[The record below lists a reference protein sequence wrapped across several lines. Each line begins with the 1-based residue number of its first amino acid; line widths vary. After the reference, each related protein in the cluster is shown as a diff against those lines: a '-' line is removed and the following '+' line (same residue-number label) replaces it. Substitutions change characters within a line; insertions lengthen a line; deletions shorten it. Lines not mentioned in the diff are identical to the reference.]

1 MEERMGWRGAFGT
14 AWGNLTGVNNEG
26 NIRIIRLLFFAVFL
40 LGTAWAAW
48 SYMQGLV
55 LLELE
60 ESYARPGPSPAQAD
74 KQRLDAMI
82 EEVEGTSRMRAGSL
96 RSVEIMEESLARY
109 PFREPRFHAEIPDD
123 IITVELPVVYVE
135 YPPEI
140 VLRGIMIMG
149 QQHVA
154 VMDISGVGTG
164 MIVRAGDTFMQ
175 RKGRVVRIASD
186 KVVVN
191 WGGRNWDIAPS
202 F

>member
-1 MEERMGWRGAFGT
+1 MEERVGWRGAFGA

-26 NIRIIRLLFFAVFL
+26 NVRVIRLMFFLVFI
-40 LGTAWAAW
+40 LGTAWAVW
-48 SYMQGLV
+48 SYMQGTA

-60 ESYARPGPSPAQAD
+60 EIFVVPAPNPAQAD
-74 KQRLDAMI
+74 RQRLDAMI
-82 EEVEGTSRMRAGSL
+82 QEVEGTSRLRAGSL
-96 RSVEIMEESLARY
+96 RSVEVMEENLARY
-109 PFREPRFHAEIPDD
+109 PFSEPRLQVDIPSDEV
-123 IITVELPVVYVE
+123 TVELPVVFID

-140 VLRGIMIMG
+140 TLRGIMIMG
-149 QQHVA
+149 QQNVA
-154 VMDISGVGTG
+154 VIDISGVGTG

-175 RKGRVVRIASD
+175 RKGRVVRVASD